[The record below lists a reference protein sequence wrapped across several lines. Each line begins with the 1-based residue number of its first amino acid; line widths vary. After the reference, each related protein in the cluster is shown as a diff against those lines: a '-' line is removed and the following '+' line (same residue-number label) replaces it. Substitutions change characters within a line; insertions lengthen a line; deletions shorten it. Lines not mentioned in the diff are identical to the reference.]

1 MILSRVLRGAA
12 GKLEKRP
19 AEAPQSLM
27 DIVLTLAE
35 AIRFGYAE
43 TLGTWHLFDLPRAI
57 LYTIMDKGKKT
68 IPMECGERSDCVQ
81 LKDPKILDELYEI
94 RKCLTRTMLFSKK
107 RFRAFLLAAGIPKE
121 DVLLRKKRARIL
133 KPAFTVIRDKESKCL
148 LVFIRGTQSLKDTLT
163 DAIGAPVSFNHFICS
178 DDGELKRNNKVSGHG
193 HRGMVAAARWI
204 KKHCTTILLEDLR
217 RHPDFQIKLAEFG
230 KPFITSIINDSD
242 IVPTLSAYSIH
253 DFIFEG
259 QIKHKKILNAARSAV
274 VSRLPFAST
283 AKAIADH
290 AVTRGTQNITASTA
304 ASDEELL
311 NQLEKLELE
320 KHDDIPNIHVKEN
333 QEATTSID
341 VTEEEKKVVLVH
353 TEESAGAVTASY
365 NLEKHPLYPPGRIM
379 HIVPAPSNSS
389 ENSNSDDYDPDEK
402 YLYLYETPK
411 QLYGK
416 LRAAGKLEK
425 RPAEAP
431 KTLMDTV
438 LTLAEAIR
446 FGYAETLGKWHL
458 LDLPRAILYSVMD
471 KGKKTVAVECA
482 ERSDCVQL
490 KDPELLKEL
499 YELKKCLT
507 QTMLFS
513 KKRFRAFLFAAGFV
527 KEDVLLRKRRARI
540 LKPAFTVILN
550 KESKC
555 LLVFIRGTR
564 SIKDTLTDAIGAPVS
579 FSHFICSDGELKKR
593 DTVSGHGHR
602 GMVAA
607 ARWIKKHCTTILL
620 DALRQYPDFQIKIV
634 GHSLGGGT
642 AALLTFMLRETK
654 QFASC
659 TCVTF
664 GPAACMSFELAEFG
678 KPFITSIINGYDI
691 VPTLSGSSVHDF
703 VAEGKIKRKK
713 ILNAARSSITAIGS
727 RLPFAST
734 AKAIADHAV
743 TRGTQVVMKNKQ
755 KTRSLLPWSRREKT
769 EALPSSKSDN
779 LAEACGS
786 SETSCGVVEEIK
798 ISDSTSDEYDESK
811 SSSEESDN
819 DVDIDEE
826 EQIIS
831 AAQNVTTHTAC
842 DISENDL
849 LNELKELELEAQDDN
864 PKINAQEKEGA
875 KTKDITEEEINDQVV
890 DTKDK
895 LDTHLYPPGRIMHI
909 IPSPS
914 SENNSN
920 SSNHNSS
927 EEKEVYLY
935 ETPRQL
941 YGKLRLSRGMI
952 IDHLTRNYLKVLQQL
967 INQLEK
973 EKSHYGG

>member
-107 RFRAFLLAAGIPKE
+107 RFRAFLLAAGIPNE

-217 RHPDFQIKLAEFG
+217 RHPDFQIKIVGHSLGGGTAVLLTYMLREIKQLSSCTCVTFG
-230 KPFITSIINDSD
+230 
-242 IVPTLSAYSIH
+242 
-253 DFIFEG
+253 G

-290 AVTRGTQNITASTA
+290 AVTRGTQVVKKHKERTRLLLSLSQQPENVGALSSSKSDNLAEASRSTETSYEVSEEIIISESTSDEDESIFSSDDESQHDDIDEEEQIISAFQNITASTA

-416 LRAAGKLEK
+416 LR
-425 RPAEAP
+425 
-431 KTLMDTV
+431 V
-438 LTLAEAIR
+438 
-446 FGYAETLGKWHL
+446 
-458 LDLPRAILYSVMD
+458 
-471 KGKKTVAVECA
+471 
-482 ERSDCVQL
+482 
-490 KDPELLKEL
+490 
-499 YELKKCLT
+499 
-507 QTMLFS
+507 
-513 KKRFRAFLFAAGFV
+513 
-527 KEDVLLRKRRARI
+527 
-540 LKPAFTVILN
+540 
-550 KESKC
+550 
-555 LLVFIRGTR
+555 
-564 SIKDTLTDAIGAPVS
+564 
-579 FSHFICSDGELKKR
+579 
-593 DTVSGHGHR
+593 
-602 GMVAA
+602 
-607 ARWIKKHCTTILL
+607 
-620 DALRQYPDFQIKIV
+620 
-634 GHSLGGGT
+634 
-642 AALLTFMLRETK
+642 
-654 QFASC
+654 
-659 TCVTF
+659 
-664 GPAACMSFELAEFG
+664 
-678 KPFITSIINGYDI
+678 
-691 VPTLSGSSVHDF
+691 
-703 VAEGKIKRKK
+703 
-713 ILNAARSSITAIGS
+713 
-727 RLPFAST
+727 
-734 AKAIADHAV
+734 
-743 TRGTQVVMKNKQ
+743 
-755 KTRSLLPWSRREKT
+755 SRRM
-769 EALPSSKSDN
+769 
-779 LAEACGS
+779 
-786 SETSCGVVEEIK
+786 I
-798 ISDSTSDEYDESK
+798 
-811 SSSEESDN
+811 
-819 DVDIDEE
+819 
-826 EQIIS
+826 
-831 AAQNVTTHTAC
+831 
-842 DISENDL
+842 
-849 LNELKELELEAQDDN
+849 
-864 PKINAQEKEGA
+864 
-875 KTKDITEEEINDQVV
+875 
-890 DTKDK
+890 
-895 LDTHLYPPGRIMHI
+895 LDHMT
-909 IPSPS
+909 
-914 SENNSN
+914 N
-920 SSNHNSS
+920 
-927 EEKEVYLY
+927 K
-935 ETPRQL
+935 
-941 YGKLRLSRGMI
+941 
-952 IDHLTRNYLKVLQQL
+952 YLKMIQQL
-967 INQLEK
+967 INQLENQ
-973 EKSHYGG
+973 S

>member
-1 MILSRVLRGAA
+1 M
-12 GKLEKRP
+12 
-19 AEAPQSLM
+19 
-27 DIVLTLAE
+27 
-35 AIRFGYAE
+35 
-43 TLGTWHLFDLPRAI
+43 
-57 LYTIMDKGKKT
+57 
-68 IPMECGERSDCVQ
+68 
-81 LKDPKILDELYEI
+81 
-94 RKCLTRTMLFSKK
+94 
-107 RFRAFLLAAGIPKE
+107 
-121 DVLLRKKRARIL
+121 
-133 KPAFTVIRDKESKCL
+133 
-148 LVFIRGTQSLKDTLT
+148 
-163 DAIGAPVSFNHFICS
+163 
-178 DDGELKRNNKVSGHG
+178 
-193 HRGMVAAARWI
+193 
-204 KKHCTTILLEDLR
+204 
-217 RHPDFQIKLAEFG
+217 
-230 KPFITSIINDSD
+230 ITSI
-242 IVPTLSAYSIH
+242 
-253 DFIFEG
+253 
-259 QIKHKKILNAARSAV
+259 V
-274 VSRLPFAST
+274 VR
-283 AKAIADH
+283 K
-290 AVTRGTQNITASTA
+290 
-304 ASDEELL
+304 
-311 NQLEKLELE
+311 
-320 KHDDIPNIHVKEN
+320 
-333 QEATTSID
+333 
-341 VTEEEKKVVLVH
+341 
-353 TEESAGAVTASY
+353 
-365 NLEKHPLYPPGRIM
+365 
-379 HIVPAPSNSS
+379 
-389 ENSNSDDYDPDEK
+389 
-402 YLYLYETPK
+402 
-411 QLYGK
+411 
-416 LRAAGKLEK
+416 AAGKLEK

-743 TRGTQVVMKNKQ
+743 TRGTQVVVMKNKQ

-819 DVDIDEE
+819 DDDIDEE